1 MKSFFDDLS
10 AHGDLTAVVTPHAE
24 GVSYR
29 KLAADADQMKE
40 ILCSRSLIFC
50 FCQNNLE
57 SLVGY
62 LGALRARAVPVLI
75 DHNIHPELFQKLLL
89 AYRPYYLWL
98 PLNTSLAPA
107 GCTCVHVYDN
117 YMLMKTPFTEA
128 IQLHRDLAQLM
139 TTSGSTG
146 SPKLVRQ
153 SYLNINHNANAIAQ
167 YLSITAGDRPITTLP
182 MSYTYGLSIIA
193 SHLLKGCTLI
203 LNSYT
208 LMEKAFWETL
218 KTQSATTFGGVP
230 YTYEMLKKLRFMKME
245 LPSLKTITLAGG
257 KLRANLV
264 EEFASICEL
273 KKINFVVMYGQTEAT
288 ARMSYLPSKYA
299 RSKPDSIGVAIP
311 EGAFWLEDD
320 RGQKITSH
328 DEVGELVYKGA
339 NVSMGYALSYSDLC
353 KTDHNQGVLRTGDMA
368 KRDVDGFYYIVGRRA
383 RFLKLFGK
391 RVNMDEVEQLLLSE
405 GYECACAGEDELMKI
420 FVTGNANPEIV
431 KKFIVERTG
440 IAATAF
446 SVTQLDTIP
455 RNVAGK
461 ILYANLE

>member
-1 MKSFFDDLS
+1 MKSFFDDLN
-10 AHGDLTAVVTPHAE
+10 AHGDLTAVVTPYAE
-24 GVSYR
+24 GISYR

-40 ILCSRSLIFC
+40 VLCSRSLIFC

-62 LGALRARAVPVLI
+62 LGALRARSVPVLI
-75 DHNIHPELFQKLLL
+75 DHNIHPELFQQLLL
-89 AYRPYYLWL
+89 AYHPHYLWL
-98 PLNTSLAPA
+98 PLNTALAPA
-107 GCTCVHVYDN
+107 GCTCVHVYGK
-117 YMLMKTPFTEA
+117 YMLMETPFIEA
-128 IQLHRDLAQLM
+128 IPLHRDLAQLM

-153 SYLNINHNANAIAQ
+153 SYLNINHNATTIAQ
-167 YLSITAGDRPITTLP
+167 YLSITTGDRPITTLP

-245 LPSLKTITLAGG
+245 LPSLKTVTLAGG

-288 ARMSYLPSKYA
+288 ARMSYLPSQYA
-299 RSKPDSIGVAIP
+299 KCKPDSIGVAIP
-311 EGAFWLEDD
+311 EGEFWLEDD

-328 DEVGELVYKGA
+328 DVVGELVYKGA
-339 NVSMGYALSYSDLC
+339 NVSMGYALSYSDLG
-353 KTDHNQGVLRTGDMA
+353 KADHNQGVLLTGDMA
-368 KRDVDGFYYIVGRRA
+368 KRDADGFYYIVGRKT

-391 RVNMDEVEQLLLSE
+391 RVNMDDVEQLLLRE
-405 GYECACAGEDELMKI
+405 GYECVCAGKDELMKI
-420 FVTGNANPEIV
+420 FVTGNANLDIV
-431 KKFIVERTG
+431 KRFIVERTG
-440 IAATAF
+440 IAASAF
-446 SVTQLDTIP
+446 NVTQLDTIP
-455 RNVAGK
+455 RNEAGK

>member
-1 MKSFFDDLS
+1 MKSFFDDLN
-10 AHGDLTAVVTPHAE
+10 AHGDLTAVVTPYAE
-24 GVSYR
+24 GISYR

-40 ILCSRSLIFC
+40 VLCSRSLIFC

-62 LGALRARAVPVLI
+62 LGALRARSVPVLI
-75 DHNIHPELFQKLLL
+75 DHNIHPELFQQLLL
-89 AYRPYYLWL
+89 AYHPHYLWL
-98 PLNTSLAPA
+98 PLNTALAPA
-107 GCTCVHVYDN
+107 GCTCVHVYGK
-117 YMLMKTPFTEA
+117 YMLMETPFIEA
-128 IQLHRDLAQLM
+128 IPLHRDLAQLM

-153 SYLNINHNANAIAQ
+153 SYLNINHNATTIAQ
-167 YLSITAGDRPITTLP
+167 YLSITTGDRPITTLP

-245 LPSLKTITLAGG
+245 LPSLKTVTLAGG

-288 ARMSYLPSKYA
+288 ARMSYLPS
-299 RSKPDSIGVAIP
+299 
-311 EGAFWLEDD
+311 
-320 RGQKITSH
+320 Q
-328 DEVGELVYKGA
+328 
-339 NVSMGYALSYSDLC
+339 
-353 KTDHNQGVLRTGDMA
+353 
-368 KRDVDGFYYIVGRRA
+368 
-383 RFLKLFGK
+383 
-391 RVNMDEVEQLLLSE
+391 
-405 GYECACAGEDELMKI
+405 
-420 FVTGNANPEIV
+420 
-431 KKFIVERTG
+431 
-440 IAATAF
+440 
-446 SVTQLDTIP
+446 
-455 RNVAGK
+455 
-461 ILYANLE
+461 